1 MSDALRVVVCGYLVR
16 GPLGGLAWHHLQY
29 VLGLHRMGHDVVFV
43 EDSDDYESCYDPRT
57 DSLGTDPGFGL
68 AFAADALGRLGL
80 GERWAYYDE
89 HTGRWHGPLAAER
102 LSSADVLLDVSGVNP
117 PRPWWDGVPVRALID
132 TDPAFTQLRHL
143 DDEAAAARAGAHTHF
158 FTFAENTDAALPD
171 DGLPWHPT
179 RQPVVL
185 DAWAATDGE
194 PDGPWTTVMQW
205 DSYAERR
212 RDGIAYGMKSR
223 SFDDYLDL
231 PARVPQ
237 ARLELAV
244 GAPQPAQD
252 RLREHGWRVL
262 NPLEA
267 ISGPWDYQR
276 FVRASKGEF
285 SVAKHG
291 YVISRSG
298 WFSERTAGYLASGRP
313 AVVQDTGFSRWLPSG
328 SGVLAF
334 TTVDEAA
341 AAIEAVDADYAGH
354 CRAAREIAA
363 DYFAHDRVL
372 ARLLDAA
379 LRP

>member
-57 DSLGTDPGFGL
+57 DSLGTDPAFGL
-68 AFAADALGRLGL
+68 TFAADALGRLDL
-80 GERWAYYDE
+80 GDRWAYYDE
-89 HTGRWHGPLAAER
+89 HTGTWHGPLAAER

-158 FTFAENTDAALPD
+158 FTFSENTDAALPD
-171 DGLPWHPT
+171 DGLPWQPT

-185 DAWAATDGE
+185 DAWEATAGE
-194 PDGPWTTVMQW
+194 QDGPWTTVMQW

-212 RDGIAYGMKSR
+212 RDGVAYGMKSR

-231 PARVPQ
+231 PARVPH

-244 GAPQPAQD
+244 GAPQPARD

-267 ISGPWDYQR
+267 IPSPWDYQR

-334 TTVDEAA
+334 TTLDEAA
-341 AAIEAVDADYAGH
+341 AAIEAVDADYLGH

-363 DYFAHDRVL
+363 EHFAHDMVL
-372 ARLLDAA
+372 GRLLDEA
-379 LRP
+379 LRS